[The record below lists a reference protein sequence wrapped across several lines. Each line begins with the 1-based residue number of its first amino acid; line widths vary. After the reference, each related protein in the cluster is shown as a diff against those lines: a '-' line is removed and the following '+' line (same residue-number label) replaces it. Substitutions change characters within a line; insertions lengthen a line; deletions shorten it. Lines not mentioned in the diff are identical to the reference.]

1 MNPETRELLD
11 TIVEKLQR
19 SVSIGDCPA
28 MVALGGPRPLT
39 LSDYDYLRDDEA
51 AAGFER
57 RAADMVRE
65 TGAARW
71 VIAVPQVW
79 VVGPGVI
86 SVRAVS
92 NLPLRPGESEA
103 ITWMAFDLADG
114 VDYGRVPFTRRPRG
128 EPVFGDIEIIT
139 RPASP
144 APGMPGYA
152 MLRLIIN
159 DSTTPDGDEPDTSR

>member
-1 MNPETRELLD
+1 M
-11 TIVEKLQR
+11 
-19 SVSIGDCPA
+19 A
-28 MVALGGPRPLT
+28 
-39 LSDYDYLRDDEA
+39 
-51 AAGFER
+51 
-57 RAADMVRE
+57 RE

-79 VVGPGVI
+79 VIGPGMI

-128 EPVFGDIEIIT
+128 EPVFGDIEILT

-159 DSTTPDGDEPDTSR
+159 DSTAPDSDEPDIS